1 MVTTSLN
8 ISMMRLQRT
17 PYDSTKVNPAV
28 DLIPL
33 VVSQVTFSQ
42 IYIRSNE
49 TRYTDW
55 PSFVAW
61 VKAQGG
67 KGYNR

>member
-1 MVTTSLN
+1 MT
-8 ISMMRLQRT
+8 RLQRT
-17 PYDSTKVNPAV
+17 PLTRPLPNPAV

-42 IYIRSNE
+42 IYIRTNE
-49 TRYTDW
+49 TRFTDW

-61 VKAQGG
+61 VKAQNG
-67 KGYNR
+67 KATIANVSS